1 MKQRFLLTI
10 FLLIAGTGISIVKA
24 QSMAIKMK
32 DGTEQI
38 IGLSSLG
45 KVTFSNANLLIN
57 QNSGATKT
65 YSLSKI
71 RKINFDSI
79 PTGVEEINLNGSSHK
94 LSFYPNPVESLIY
107 FRNISTDNSLIKIYR
122 MDGAKVLQ
130 SRVSSDN
137 NSLDVSGLEKGFYI
151 LIANNQVSKF
161 IKQ

>member
-10 FLLIAGTGISIVKA
+10 FLLIAGMGISMVKA
-24 QSMAIKMK
+24 QSLAIKMK
-32 DGTEQI
+32 DGTEQT
-38 IGLSSLG
+38 IGLNSLE
-45 KVTFSNANLLIN
+45 KVTFSTSNLQIN
-57 QNSGATKT
+57 LTTGKT
-65 YSLSKI
+65 ESYNLSKI
-71 RKINFDSI
+71 RKINFESI
-79 PTGVEEINLNGSSHK
+79 PTGVEDINVNGSSQK

-137 NSLDVSGLEKGFYI
+137 NSLDVSGLDKGFYI
-151 LIANNQVSKF
+151 LTVNNQVSKF